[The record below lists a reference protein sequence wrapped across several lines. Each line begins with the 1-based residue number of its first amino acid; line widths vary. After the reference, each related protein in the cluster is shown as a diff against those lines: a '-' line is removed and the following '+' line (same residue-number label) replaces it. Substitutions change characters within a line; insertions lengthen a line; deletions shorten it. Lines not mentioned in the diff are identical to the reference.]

1 MCARLEEDDLKKILF
16 YRIRGEKR
24 TQLKNICGTLDI
36 QVVVVPPAEYGEP
49 VGALAGFPGMR
60 KLGRGCEGSGVT
72 GEMLVFAGMDDQALD
87 AFLDAC
93 KAQGVEPTA
102 CKAVLTP
109 HNSGWSGEKLYAE
122 LESEHQ
128 AMRK

>member
-1 MCARLEEDDLKKILF
+1 MKKVLF

-24 TQLKNICGTLDI
+24 KQLKDICGTLDI
-36 QVVVVPPAEYGEP
+36 QVIVVPPAEYGEP

-60 KLGRGCEGSGVT
+60 KLGRACEGSGVT
-72 GEMLVFAGMDDQALD
+72 GEMLVFAGMDGQALD

-93 KAQGVEPTA
+93 KAQGVAPTA

-122 LESEHQ
+122 LESEHR
-128 AMRK
+128 AMQK